1 MVFSSLTFIFF
12 FFPCVFISYFI
23 VKNRK
28 WKNAVLLLFSLLFY
42 SWGEPK
48 NIILML
54 LASICAYI
62 GGILIENCRSEEIKK
77 KKVILAVTIILLMSN
92 LFIFKYLN
100 FAADN
105 IAALLGRKSTLNE
118 ISLPIGISFY
128 TFQILSYVIDLYRGK
143 VKVQKNFLR
152 LLLYVSFFPQLIAG
166 PIVRYE
172 TVEQEISERK
182 ESLDDIIYG
191 LKRFI
196 IGLAKKVLIANNIS
210 ALADL
215 IYAGDPLVYG
225 TLLYWLAAAADM
237 LQIYFDF
244 SGYSDM
250 AIGMGRMFGFHFL
263 ENFNYPYIAISVAEY
278 WRRWHMS
285 LTSWFKDYV
294 YIPLGGSR
302 VSTARWILNTMIVW
316 GLTGMWHGAEW
327 TYIFWG
333 LYYGIFII
341 LEKKVYG
348 RYLEKLPKAITWLI
362 TMIIVLIGY
371 VMFNA
376 ENLSQFGERI
386 SVMFSFIPTDRTAVA
401 AADLEIFKAYIWMP
415 LAVIFS
421 FPIFNKIKLN
431 KDSVLIQAGEYI
443 LYVALFIIC
452 VTFLLSTTYNPFL
465 YFRF

>member
-77 KKVILAVTIILLMSN
+77 KKVILAVTIILLLSN

-105 IAALLGRKSTLNE
+105 IMALLDRKSSLNE

-263 ENFNYPYIAISVAEY
+263 ENFNYPYVAVSVAEY

-302 VSTARWILNTMIVW
+302 VSTPRWILNTMIVW

-348 RYLEKLPKAITWLI
+348 KYLEKLPKAITWLI

-386 SVMFSFIPTDRTAVA
+386 SVMFSFIPTDRTAAA

-415 LAVIFS
+415 LAIIFS

-443 LYVALFIIC
+443 LYVALFIVC
-452 VTFLLSTTYNPFL
+452 VTFLLSTTYNPFI
-465 YFRF
+465 YFKF